1 MLHKCNRKVL
11 RIILIYKKI
20 IYLFFSRFGH
30 QDSVSC
36 ITSGIT
42 CDFLTGGGKDG
53 TVRIWKTADEVQLVF
68 NHPQSASVEA
78 LEKINAEYF
87 TTISDNGQICVWSS
101 RKKTPLCSKFQAHG
115 IDPTNDTARWLTA
128 LAVLNC
134 ADLMAT
140 GKYQHIYF
148 LHVVEKY

>member
-1 MLHKCNRKVL
+1 M
-11 RIILIYKKI
+11 
-20 IYLFFSRFGH
+20 
-30 QDSVSC
+30 
-36 ITSGIT
+36 
-42 CDFLTGGGKDG
+42 
-53 TVRIWKTADEVQLVF
+53 VF
-68 NHPQSASVEA
+68 NHPHSACVED

-134 ADLMAT
+134 SDLIAT
-140 GKYQHIYF
+140 GEQMIVF
-148 LHVVEKY
+148 ST

>member
-1 MLHKCNRKVL
+1 M
-11 RIILIYKKI
+11 
-20 IYLFFSRFGH
+20 
-30 QDSVSC
+30 
-36 ITSGIT
+36 
-42 CDFLTGGGKDG
+42 TGGGKDG

-140 GKYQHIYF
+140 GKYENIFFYTM
-148 LHVVEKY
+148 

>member
-87 TTISDNGQICVWSS
+87 TTISDNGQICVWAS
-101 RKKTPLCSKFQAHG
+101 RKKTPLCSKFHPEYIKFVEDAM
-115 IDPTNDTARWLTA
+115 L
-128 LAVLNC
+128 VL
-134 ADLMAT
+134 
-140 GKYQHIYF
+140 F
-148 LHVVEKY
+148 LLCVLITLLVVHRASCYR